1 MRGLN
6 KFVGLVGHSGVVGS
20 MSAHGDRF
28 VTGANRH
35 QAVESC
41 CRIWDFAGSLI
52 GEINTSLNSIFGLAI
67 SPDGCFVAAGGGGA
81 VFGTQWEYTGGV
93 EVWSLEKQQKVAQF
107 GKNELFFT
115 KSISF
120 SPDGQQVLTSNLG
133 KPSGGRVG
141 DRKRL
146 ALWRTA
152 NYKKVLAFGEHDSGI
167 ESACF
172 APNGQFVAFGA
183 NPAAVGQG
191 APSHLL
197 PSFRHQGF
205 VARLLRKKTDVKLF
219 NVNSVTPVIR
229 IWDSLSH
236 REREPLDLPMGRIE
250 RLAFSPDGRTVAS
263 SGSGLFT
270 WDFESRNLITEFA
283 QGAYSRC
290 LAFSPNGEILASG
303 GGYRSEPGGPYEDC
317 GIKLWDSKTAR
328 LIAFLPHQRP
338 VHSLAFSPDG
348 ARIAAGGE
356 IGELLLWN
364 LESI

>member
-1 MRGLN
+1 MR
-6 KFVGLVGHSGVVGS
+6 FVRLVGHSGVVS
-20 MSAHGDRF
+20 SVTAQGDRF

-35 QAVESC
+35 QGVESSF
-41 CRIWDFAGSLI
+41 RVWSFAGSPI
-52 GEINTSLNSIFGLAI
+52 CEITTNLNSIFGLAI
-67 SPDGCFVAAGGGGA
+67 SPDGRFVAAGGGGA
-81 VFGTQWEYTGGV
+81 VFGMQWEYTGGV
-93 EVWSLEKQQKVAQF
+93 EVWSLEKRQRVARF
-107 GKNELFFT
+107 GENELFFI

-120 SPDGQQVLTSNLG
+120 SPDGQQVLTSTLG
-133 KPSGGRVG
+133 KPTGGIG

-146 ALWRTA
+146 ALWRA
-152 NYKKVLAFGEHDSGI
+152 SDYENVLAFGEHDSGI

-183 NPAAVGQG
+183 NPAPVGQG

-219 NVNSVTPVIR
+219 DVNSVTPVIR

-250 RLAFSPDGRTVAS
+250 RLAFSPDGRTLAS
-263 SGSGLFT
+263 CGSGLVI
-270 WDFESRNLITEFA
+270 WDFESRKPITEFA
-283 QGAYSRC
+283 DGAYSRC

-317 GIKLWDSKTAR
+317 GIKLWGSKTAR
-328 LIAFLPHQRP
+328 LIAFLPHQKP

-348 ARIAAGGE
+348 VKIAAGGE
-356 IGELLLWN
+356 LGELLLWN
-364 LESI
+364 LETA